1 MIYERLNEIIYNRW
15 EKDDCEDIHAEI
27 FWYSVMNS
35 TMRWILGM
43 EDDKITKQA
52 ILDIASHMVNDDEVI
67 QTAKELSDCFEEVL

>member
-1 MIYERLNEIIYNRW
+1 MSYDELNSIIYDRW
-15 EKDDCEDIHAEI
+15 EKDDCEGIYAE
-27 FWYSVMNS
+27 FLWYEVLDK